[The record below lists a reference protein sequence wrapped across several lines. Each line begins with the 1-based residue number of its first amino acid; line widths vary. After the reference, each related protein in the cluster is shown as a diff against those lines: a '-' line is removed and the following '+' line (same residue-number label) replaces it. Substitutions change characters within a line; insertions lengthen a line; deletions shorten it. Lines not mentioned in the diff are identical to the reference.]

1 MNGYRKYLPA
11 PPAVA
16 IVILAANRNTMLDD
30 DQQPVREL
38 DKQIDKHARQTLME
52 GQLFRFD
59 TFDDESFWGD
69 TLRPLQDIEGTRFGS
84 VGGGVSPKT
93 ALAVGLKVDVYA
105 LSGSLVS
112 TLKQGRVNLDDSGV
126 TLELLR
132 HNAVDDS
139 C

>member
-30 DQQPVREL
+30 D
-38 DKQIDKHARQTLME
+38 H
-52 GQLFRFD
+52 
-59 TFDDESFWGD
+59 
-69 TLRPLQDIEGTRFGS
+69 IEGTRFGS
-84 VGGGVSPKT
+84 VGGGVSRKT

>member
-1 MNGYRKYLPA
+1 
-11 PPAVA
+11 
-16 IVILAANRNTMLDD
+16 MLDD

-38 DKQIDKHARQTLME
+38 DKQIDKHARQTLTE

-69 TLRPLQDIEGTRFGS
+69 TLRALQDIEGARFGS